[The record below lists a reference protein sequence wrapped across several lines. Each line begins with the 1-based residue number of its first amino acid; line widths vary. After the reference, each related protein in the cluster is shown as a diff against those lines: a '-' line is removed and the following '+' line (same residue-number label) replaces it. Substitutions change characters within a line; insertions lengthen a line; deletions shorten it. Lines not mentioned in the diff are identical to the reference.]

1 MFRFVK
7 NSSRSGRFNKHI
19 SSRTSK
25 VTQINKQTSI
35 VGDIEFTGFLG
46 INGDVKGNIVSPN
59 KGESI
64 IVVFKDAKV
73 DGKIKGHT
81 VVVFG
86 NVLGDIEAIDLTI
99 EDGSNIVGNCSYRS
113 IEIHRGS
120 KVIGGLSLNGE
131 SVESERLRN
140 LNIFDGSKRQN
151 DTNIKQSID
160 SIVDGNN
167 VAKSSS

>member
-1 MFRFVK
+1 M
-7 NSSRSGRFNKHI
+7 
-19 SSRTSK
+19 
-25 VTQINKQTSI
+25 
-35 VGDIEFTGFLG
+35 
-46 INGDVKGNIVSPN
+46 
-59 KGESI
+59 
-64 IVVFKDAKV
+64 FKDAKV

-140 LNIFDGSKRQN
+140 LNIFDGSRRQN